1 MKRKL
6 TDSVIIGLA
15 LFAMFFG
22 AGNLIF
28 PPQIGIE
35 AGGLWKEAAFGF
47 FVTGIG
53 LPLLGIFAAVKG
65 GEALKNFQPKVGK
78 TLIMTFSIV
87 VALTLSF
94 VAIPR
99 TGATTHEMG
108 FSMFFPEMSPIVTS
122 IIFFSITLALA
133 YKPTGIIDRIGKFLT
148 PVLVLMLGTI
158 IVKGIID
165 PINIPEVAYSGNT
178 FALGFFGGYQTMDA
192 LGALIFGGIV
202 LNTFREKGYNN
213 LNDQLKMT
221 AVAGGIAA
229 LGLALVYGGLMYL
242 GSTTVGV
249 ISPDVP
255 KTTLTVLIS
264 SLLLGQTGTWMLGIG
279 VSFACLTTS
288 VGLVATIADYFS
300 DISHGRMRYEVTV
313 VIQCVASG
321 FIAVLGVDGIVGVAG
336 PILVVVY
343 PIAIL
348 LIVFILI
355 DRFVN
360 KPVVY
365 KTTIVTAFTFSLL
378 QGLSEAG
385 IFSLSI
391 NNALNQIPLN
401 EGGFPWLIPSAM
413 VFFISYTLTLLRPS
427 LMSRHAHARR

>member
-35 AGGLWKEAAFGF
+35 AGSGWGTAAVGF

-53 LPLLGIFAAVKG
+53 LPLLGLVAAVKG
-65 GEALKNFQPKVGK
+65 GEALKNFQPKLGK
-78 TLIMTFSIV
+78 TVIMAFSIT
-87 VALTLSF
+87 VALTLSL

-108 FSMFFPEMSPIVTS
+108 FSLFLPEMPAILSS
-122 IIFFSITLALA
+122 ILFFSVTLALA
-133 YKPTGIIDRIGKFLT
+133 IKPTGIIDRIGKFLT

-158 IVKGIID
+158 IVKGILD
-165 PINIPEVAYSGNT
+165 PISTPTAVATGNN
-178 FALGFFGGYQTMDA
+178 FATGFFGGYQTMDA

-202 LNTFREKGYNN
+202 LNTYREKGYTNIK
-213 LNDQLKMT
+213 DQMKMT
-221 AVAGGIAA
+221 AVAGSIAA

-249 ISPDVP
+249 VSPDVP
-255 KTTLTVLIS
+255 KTSLTIIIS
-264 SLLLGQTGTWMLGIG
+264 SLLLGQTGTWMLGLG

-300 DISHGRMRYEVTV
+300 DITAGKIRYEATV
-313 VIQCVASG
+313 VLLCVVSA
-321 FIAVLGVDGIVGVAG
+321 FVAVLGVDGIVRVAG
-336 PILVVVY
+336 PVLVAIY
-343 PIAIL
+343 PIAIC
-348 LIVFILI
+348 LILFILI
-355 DRFVN
+355 DRWVAR
-360 KPVVY
+360 PLVY
-365 KTTIVTAFTFSLL
+365 RITMATTFSFSLL
-378 QGLSEAG
+378 QGLAEAG
-385 IFSLSI
+385 IFKASI
-391 NNALNQIPLN
+391 HNALSQIPLN
-401 EGGFPWLIPSAM
+401 EAGFPWVLPALIAF
-413 VFFISYTLTLLRPS
+413 VLSYGITLLMPTYS
-427 LMSRHAHARR
+427 SSQASR

>member
-1 MKRKL
+1 MKKKM
-6 TDSVIIGLA
+6 TDSIIIGLA

-35 AGGLWKEAAFGF
+35 AGNAWGMAAAGF

-65 GEALKNFQPKVGK
+65 GEALKKFQPKVGK
-78 TLIMTFSIV
+78 TVIMAFSIT

-108 FSMFFPEMSPIVTS
+108 FSMFLPEIPAIVS
-122 IIFFSITLALA
+122 SVLFFAITLALA
-133 YKPTGIIDRIGKFLT
+133 IKPTGIIDRIGKFLT
-148 PVLVLMLGTI
+148 PVLVVMLGTI

-165 PINIPEVAYSGNT
+165 PINIPQTGYEGST
-178 FALGFFGGYQTMDA
+178 FAMGFFGGYQTMDA

-202 LNTFREKGYNN
+202 LNTFREKGYN
-213 LNDQLKMT
+213 DVKEQMQMT
-221 AVAGGIAA
+221 AVSGGIAA

-249 ISPDVP
+249 VSPDVQ
-255 KTTLTVLIS
+255 KTSLTIIIS
-264 SLLLGQTGTWMLGIG
+264 SLLLGQTGTWMLGLG

-300 DISHGRMRYEVTV
+300 DISEGKIRYEMTV
-313 VIQCVASG
+313 LVLCVASA
-321 FIAVLGVDGIVGVAG
+321 FIGVLGVDGIVKVAG

-348 LIVFILI
+348 LITFILI

-360 KPVVY
+360 KPMVY
-365 KTTIVTAFTFSLL
+365 KVTIVTTFTFSLL
-378 QGLSEAG
+378 QGISEAG
-385 IFSLSI
+385 LFKAFID
-391 NNALNQIPLN
+391 NALGQIPLN
-401 EGGFPWLIPSAM
+401 SVGFPWLLPALTAFMLSYGYSLIP
-413 VFFISYTLTLLRPS
+413 TRTGQ
-427 LMSRHAHARR
+427 HAPTR